1 MMNDYGIELTKAE
14 VKYANVASDIVCA
27 HFKINSLKTSDQS
40 EKAVAARKVFVY
52 LCGTMNVSDT
62 TTSDVAGI
70 SGNYASR
77 IRRLFISDLSEDEKQ
92 SKNIAACEKDL
103 KLFFS
108 DGDIPWIRGF
118 VARKQMLTRVRKLI
132 HDELP
137 VGSDAMFE
145 RELRKI
151 IKRINK
157 AYGPAGTNKDKPHN
171 VHNGRD
177 SQSTQ

>member
-1 MMNDYGIELTKAE
+1 MMNNYGIELTKAE
-14 VKYANVASDIVCA
+14 EKYAKVASDIVCGY
-27 HFKINSLKTSDQS
+27 FKINSLKTSDQS
-40 EKAVAARKVFVY
+40 EKAVAARKVFIY
-52 LCGTMNVSDT
+52 LCGSMNISDT
-62 TTSDVAGI
+62 TASAVAGI

-92 SKNIAACEKDL
+92 SKNIAACEKNL

-108 DGDIPWIRGF
+108 DSDIPWIRGF